1 MKTKPLPSTASPS
14 GGSRCLFST
23 SDGRQCTMLHHES
36 HPSLCPFHARQER
49 QLLDSAAI
57 AAELASLS
65 GEFTTAS
72 DLSHVLGKLFHLLA
86 QDRIPRRKAATLAY
100 IAQLL
105 LHNRHSVQLEIQQTH
120 GFSAWEETLRRAL
133 PPISSES

>member
-1 MKTKPLPSTASPS
+1 
-14 GGSRCLFST
+14 
-23 SDGRQCTMLHHES
+23 MLRHES

-86 QDRIPRRKAATLAY
+86 QDRVPRRKAATLAY

-120 GFSAWEETLRRAL
+120 GFSAWEDTLRRAL
-133 PPISSES
+133 PPIPSES